1 MAEKEVEEWWQTFFE
16 GPWLDFQRA
25 MDRPDET
32 EPVLHFLLEKL
43 RLKPGD
49 RVLDLACGDGRI
61 ARPLSRLGYRVTGLD
76 FSREVLNR
84 AREAALGEG
93 LKTDFREGDL
103 RRLPFR
109 ASFDAAF
116 CWWGSFGY
124 FNESGNRSFLRGVF
138 RALRPGAVFILDGDC
153 EETLLSEFM
162 ERQERK
168 IGDLRI
174 RIRNRF
180 DPLTRRIESDW
191 AFAKEG
197 TRRKRHSSIRLYR
210 LSEIRSLFREAGFEK
225 IRCLGSLEGGT
236 VKPGSPRLLVLA
248 RKPRA
253 EK

>member
-1 MAEKEVEEWWQTFFE
+1 
-16 GPWLDFQRA
+16 
-25 MDRPDET
+25 MDRPGET
-32 EPVLHFLLEKL
+32 EPALHFLLDHL

-76 FSREVLNR
+76 HSRDVLDR
-84 AREAALGEG
+84 AREAALEEG
-93 LKTDFREGDL
+93 LKADFREGDL

-138 RALRPGAVFILDGDC
+138 RALRPGAIFILDSEC
-153 EETLLSEFM
+153 EETLLPEFM

-168 IGDLRI
+168 IGDLRL

-191 AFAKEG
+191 SFAKDG
-197 TRRKRHSSIRLYR
+197 IRRKRHSSIRLYR
-210 LSEIRSLFREAGFEK
+210 LSEIKSLFREAGFEK
-225 IRCLGSLEGGT
+225 IRSLGSLEGET
-236 VKPGSPRLLVLA
+236 VKEGSPRLLMLA
-248 RKPRA
+248 RKPWT